1 MKRPSLGRASTIAA
15 TAAMAAALT
24 AGASARP
31 AALAVAAPSTAASWP
46 TIALPPWP
54 RYVASDY
61 AMLSPAGNHEMMAI
75 VLEAARSLKDGSA
88 DRATVLERVHERF
101 AQVAFA
107 HAEAYEA
114 TVQEAVAHELDRFL
128 LAAGDEP
135 IDTLDEIAATPA
147 GAST

>member
-1 MKRPSLGRASTIAA
+1 MTGLTLGRASTLAA
-15 TAAMAAALT
+15 SAAMAAALV

-31 AALAVAAPSTAASWP
+31 ARPTVAAPSTAASWP
-46 TIALPPWP
+46 TIAAPAWP

-61 AMLSPAGNHEMMAI
+61 AMLSPSGNHEMMSI
-75 VLEAARSLKDGSA
+75 VLEAARSLKEGAA
-88 DRATVLERVHERF
+88 DRAAVLARVHERF

-107 HAEAYEA
+107 RPEAFDA

-135 IDTLDEIAATPA
+135 IDTLDEIIA
-147 GAST
+147 

>member
-24 AGASARP
+24 AGAHARP

-46 TIALPPWP
+46 TIAPPPWP

-61 AMLSPAGNHEMMAI
+61 AMLSPAGNHEMMSI
-75 VLEAARSLKDGSA
+75 VLEAARSLKRST